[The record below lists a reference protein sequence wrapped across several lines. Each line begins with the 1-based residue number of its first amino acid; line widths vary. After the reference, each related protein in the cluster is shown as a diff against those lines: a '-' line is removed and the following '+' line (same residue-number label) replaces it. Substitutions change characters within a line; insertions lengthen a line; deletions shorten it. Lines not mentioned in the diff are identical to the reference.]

1 MGLFNFTKKDR
12 QEQDQT
18 PKQPGNPMTMVLFR
32 LLAIGYALW
41 MLKDFVAA
49 YLSGAEDAPSL
60 VAVIIV
66 SIVFL
71 ALCGWIGYMTFKQYK
86 QMQKELYEYNEE
98 MARQAAEEER
108 LEAEK
113 KALEEEY
120 PEDGEYF
127 EAEEAE
133 EETE

>member
-12 QEQDQT
+12 REQDQT

-60 VAVIIV
+60 IAVIVV

-127 EAEEAE
+127 EEEEAE
-133 EETE
+133 EDTE